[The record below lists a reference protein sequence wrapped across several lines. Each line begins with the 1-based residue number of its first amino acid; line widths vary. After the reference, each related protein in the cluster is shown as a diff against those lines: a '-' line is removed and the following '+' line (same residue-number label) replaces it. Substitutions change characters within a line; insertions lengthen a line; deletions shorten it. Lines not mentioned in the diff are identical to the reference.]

1 MVISE
6 EGKKGRRE
14 NGKKGKR
21 EEGKKGRR
29 EEGKK
34 DRVVRR
40 LRAMQAGR

>member
-1 MVISE
+1 L
-6 EGKKGRRE
+6 GRGERE
-14 NGKKGKR
+14 LR